1 MEPLSPRDH
10 GEEVAV
16 FRYGLLGQVVSRP
29 LDHGELA
36 AELRRLSEQRV
47 RPPGSDTTRVYCFPS
62 CRHARRITPAHA
74 VRFRSAEDARAYLG
88 ERRLSGAEGRGRTAP
103 WPIL

>member
-16 FRYGLLGQVVSRP
+16 FRYGLLGQVVSRS

-36 AELRRLSEQRV
+36 AELRRLSE
-47 RPPGSDTTRVYCFPS
+47 
-62 CRHARRITPAHA
+62 
-74 VRFRSAEDARAYLG
+74 
-88 ERRLSGAEGRGRTAP
+88 
-103 WPIL
+103 